1 MWVLKSLSKVVVAG
15 PFKSEAEMAR
25 KLGVSQQ
32 YVNRQLRKYNFLFHL
47 DGKKVVA
54 HRAPAFMAGTK
65 KIYMKEDMGQIL
77 GVPQEA
83 IEKVFRK
90 KLLGLFKRRKEKLK
104 FKD

>member
-32 YVNRQLRKYNFLFHL
+32 YINRQLRKYNFLFHL
-47 DGKKVVA
+47 DEKKVAA

-65 KIYMKEDMGQIL
+65 N
-77 GVPQEA
+77 
-83 IEKVFRK
+83 FT
-90 KLLGLFKRRKEKLK
+90 
-104 FKD
+104 